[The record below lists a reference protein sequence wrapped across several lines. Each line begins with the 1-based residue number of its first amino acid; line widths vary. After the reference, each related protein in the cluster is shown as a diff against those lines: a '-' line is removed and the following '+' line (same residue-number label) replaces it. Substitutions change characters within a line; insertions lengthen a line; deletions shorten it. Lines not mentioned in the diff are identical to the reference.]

1 MMNIENQNGIVEL
14 DYNANNI
21 CINNSNIIIYERN
34 SKNYNLTYEIEN
46 SNVKYYAYD
55 ICDVLN
61 VSRIFNLKKNSN
73 VEIVFGHFG
82 FGKINTVIN
91 LLEEYSKADIKTVGI
106 SNDSNL
112 NINLEINHLSPDT
125 TGINENYAVSKNS
138 IIKYDIIG
146 KIQKGMKRSKCS
158 QKTRGIIIENGMVEA
173 DPVLLIDE
181 YDVMANHGACIG
193 KISDEGLFYL
203 MSRGITKEESLLLIV
218 NGYLNAI
225 YNLLTDEEFKDDFIQ
240 ASKLKME

>member
-1 MMNIENQNGIVEL
+1 MIVENYNGIIKL
-14 DYNANNI
+14 DYRKKNI
-21 CINNSNIIIYERN
+21 NIVNSDIIIYE
-34 SKNYNLTYEIEN
+34 KNTNDYELCFNIEN
-46 SNVKYYAYD
+46 SNVKYFAYD
-55 ICDVLN
+55 IASVLKI
-61 VSRIFNLKKNSN
+61 SRVFNIKKNSN

-82 FGKINTVIN
+82 YGNVNTIIN
-91 LLEEYSKADIKTVGI
+91 LLEGNANATLKTVGI
-106 SNDSNL
+106 CNESSL

-146 KIQKGMKRSKCS
+146 KIEKGMKRSKCS
-158 QKTRGIIIENGMVEA
+158 QKTRGIIIENGLVET

-181 YDVMANHGACIG
+181 YDVNANHGACIG

-218 NGYLNAI
+218 NGYLNCI
-225 YNLLTDEEFKDDFIQ
+225 YNLLTDEAFKEEFIE